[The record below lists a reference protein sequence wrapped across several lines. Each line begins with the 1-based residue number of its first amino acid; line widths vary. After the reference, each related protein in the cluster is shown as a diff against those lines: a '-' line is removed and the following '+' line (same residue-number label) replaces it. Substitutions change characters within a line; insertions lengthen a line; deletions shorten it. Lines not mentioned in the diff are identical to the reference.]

1 MEVLALRRRRRFAS
15 REAALESFAGK
26 PPFSAFRRDAL
37 REYVAHG
44 LRDAPGVP
52 EAPLGF
58 LERCCACVASGH
70 LLMTGNTVWCNQNK

>member
-15 REAALESFAGK
+15 REAALELFAGK
-26 PPFSAFRRDAL
+26 PPFSSFRRDAL

-52 EAPLGF
+52 EVPLGF
-58 LERCCACVASGH
+58 QDFWSAAVPVLRLVTC
-70 LLMTGNTVWCNQNK
+70 